1 MIEKYYNGV
10 IEQIYNKLGKS
21 DNNIV
26 MVSYNNVFSISKLE
40 SVKRY
45 LADDNVVFAYH
56 EYEMADCVEHM
67 NHFWIYCVICW
78 IEILLI

>member
-45 LADDNVVFAYH
+45 LADDNVVLH
-56 EYEMADCVEHM
+56 TMNTKMADCVEHM
-67 NHFWIYCVICW
+67 NHFWI
-78 IEILLI
+78 

>member
-45 LADDNVVFAYH
+45 L
-56 EYEMADCVEHM
+56 
-67 NHFWIYCVICW
+67 
-78 IEILLI
+78 EIGRAHV